1 MATNSPWHH
10 LYNTK
15 EWKALR
21 LAQLRAEPLCRYCLA
36 LGKTTSA
43 NVADHKKPHK
53 GNRALFFNAR
63 NLQSLCKTCHD
74 SAKQTLERSGVLPGC
89 GTDGLPLDPAHHW
102 HG

>member
-10 LYNTK
+10 LYNTR
-15 EWKALR
+15 EWKQLR

-43 NVADHKKPHK
+43 NVADHKQPHK
-53 GNRALFFNAR
+53 GNRALFFNPF

-89 GTDGLPLDPAHHW
+89 DVSGVPLDPLHHW
-102 HG
+102 YR